1 MAGIAAIRAGF
12 PRLLGEFAITS
23 AESDYYNCIAWAA
36 GDTAQCWWP
45 IRGYYWPP
53 EVERQRTVECFVAAF
68 RILGYESCGNA
79 EFETGYE
86 KVAIYVDRL
95 DRPTH
100 MARQLSTEWWT
111 SKLGNGED
119 IIHKIEGVEG
129 PGVVGAD
136 YGRVV
141 GVLRRPRAEVSST
154 ETIQGI

>member
-36 GDTAQCWWP
+36 GDTTRWWWP
-45 IRGYYWPP
+45 IGGYWPP
-53 EVERQRTVECFVAAF
+53 EVERQRTIECFIAAF
-68 RILGYESCGNA
+68 RALGYESCENSDHEVGS
-79 EFETGYE
+79 E

-100 MARQLSTEWWT
+100 MARQLSSGWWT
-111 SKLGNGED
+111 SKLGPDED
-119 IIHKIEGVEG
+119 ITHKLAGVEG
-129 PGVVGAD
+129 PGVVRED

-141 GVLRRPRAEVSST
+141 RVLRRT
-154 ETIQGI
+154 KTGD